1 MISSMND
8 KRIWISMRDEEI
20 YKEAGVRIQGLRE
33 QWSLTREELAEYVGI
48 SVKHIYEIETGRK
61 GFSAST
67 LYRIAIA
74 FGVGCDYIMT
84 GKEDKNLEA

>member
-1 MISSMND
+1 
-8 KRIWISMRDEEI
+8 MRDEEI

-33 QWSLTREELAEYVGI
+33 RWSLTREEMAEFVGL
-48 SVKHIYEIETGRK
+48 SAKHIYEIEAWRK

-67 LYRIAIA
+67 LYRIATA

-84 GKEDKNLEA
+84 GKEDKNLEV